1 MTKPRWHFVRSCPS
15 CGSFEVRRSHR
26 RGLFEVM
33 ILPMLLLRPFRCDDC
48 LKRHF
53 NLFFTEA
60 LPLKSEKDRAA

>member
-1 MTKPRWHFVRSCPS
+1 
-15 CGSFEVRRSHR
+15 
-26 RGLFEVM
+26 
-33 ILPMLLLRPFRCDDC
+33 MLLLRPFRCDDC